1 MLPSLCAAF
10 LAGLVAG
17 ALFPYFPVA
26 LLIVLLVL
34 ILVLS
39 FAERAGFITQSRSL
53 SWSGALCLGMI
64 YWTVATPS
72 PSMYPRDE
80 FQEEFHSEYAGR
92 IVSLVQHAPSR
103 MTMLVQLDAS
113 SPGISRYGTIRLNW
127 RDPGDAVYAGDQIV
141 FRVKLHVPAG
151 SLNPGGF
158 DYASYAERQG
168 IQAVGTVTGP
178 EAVHVLASTGG
189 VEWWWRGWGF
199 IDRSRSVI
207 REAAITAL
215 SQPALG
221 IFLGIIIGERGYV
234 AEEVQEIFMT
244 TGTVH
249 LLSISGSHL
258 GLIALVVFG
267 AIRRGLTRL
276 PSPALLTVTRF
287 LTPTRLAILGTWVV
301 VTAYALLAGAE
312 LATMRAWIMICL
324 AFAAVWIGSE
334 KHLLHAL
341 AGAAVLILLHD
352 PRAIGDISF
361 QLSFLSVLAIIRVIT
376 AAGHSEMNAA
386 PVDSQWR
393 SWIVHVIEAVVS
405 GAAVTVITIPLV
417 AWYFNQVPWLGL
429 ITNLVAVPFTGII
442 LVPVGL
448 LSALVTLLHGTEY
461 LPLAVFQQTLLEWMV
476 TALHWCANWTGGDWR
491 VSAPPLW
498 GMVLF
503 YLGVFLAAST
513 AHFRNQRSV
522 GAGLIALA
530 LGGWIW
536 SGSPMAD
543 GDRWR
548 VTFLDVGQGDSAVLQ
563 LPDGKTVLI
572 DGGSKYERFDMGR
585 GVIAPFLLNQGIH
598 RVDHIVA
605 THPQQDHVGGL
616 PWVIRH
622 LDVGEF
628 WHTWIERPEPLFE
641 QLRHAVSARKV
652 TDHVAVRGQHIVDG
666 NVCRLFVLNPVTAKA
681 GGTFIQHRSGT
692 VLNNESVVTQL
703 TCGRQTVVFA
713 ADIETDGLRRLA
725 ALGQDS
731 ATVLK
736 VPHHGARSSLAPEWI
751 ALVRPRY
758 AVFSAGRNNSYGH
771 PVPDVIEAYSAV
783 GSDIARTD
791 RDGAVI
797 VTGRVSTAELRVRR
811 TRDGVLR
818 PVSLWDC
825 LWTCERDNW
834 SRVWMQ
840 AYEF

>member
-17 ALFPYFPVA
+17 AFFPFFPA
-26 LLIVLLVL
+26 GLLVVLLVL
-34 ILVLS
+34 FLVLS
-39 FAERAGFITQSRSL
+39 AAERAGFIEQSRSL
-53 SWSGALCLGMI
+53 SWSAALCLGVI
-64 YWTVATPS
+64 YWTVAS
-72 PSMYPRDE
+72 PLSSMHSRDE
-80 FQEEFHSEYAGR
+80 PQEESRSEYTGR
-92 IVSLVQHAPSR
+92 IVGLVQHAPSR
-103 MTMLVQLDAS
+103 MTMLVHLDVS
-113 SPGISRYGTIRLNW
+113 SADAPRYNNIRLNW
-127 RDPGDAVYAGDQIV
+127 RDPGDAVYAGDQVV
-141 FRVKLHVPAG
+141 FRAKLYIPTGA
-151 SLNPGGF
+151 LNPRGF
-158 DYASYAERQG
+158 DYASYVERQG

-178 EAVHVLASTGG
+178 EAVHVLASTGAAD
-189 VEWWWRGWGF
+189 WWWRGWGS
-199 IDRSRSVI
+199 IDRSRGVI
-207 REAAITAL
+207 REAAIRSL

-221 IFLGIIIGERGYV
+221 LFLGIVIGERGYV
-234 AEEVQEIFMT
+234 AEEIQEIFMT

-267 AIRRGLTRL
+267 AIRRGLTLL
-276 PSPALLTVTRF
+276 PSSVLLRVTRF
-287 LTPTRLAILGTWVV
+287 VTPTRLAILGTWIV
-301 VTAYALLAGAE
+301 VTGYALIAGAE

-361 QLSFLSVLAIIRVIT
+361 QLSFLSVLAIIWVV
-376 AAGHSEMNAA
+376 AAASRRTNTEE
-386 PVDSQWR
+386 PVHSQWR
-393 SWIVHVIEAVVS
+393 SWSVQVIEAVVS

-429 ITNLVAVPFTGII
+429 ITNLVAVPFTGIV

-448 LSALVTLLHGTEY
+448 LSALGALLHGTEH
-461 LPLAVFQQTLLEWMV
+461 LPLAVFQETLLEWMV
-476 TALHWCANWTGGDWR
+476 NALHWCANWTGGDWR

-503 YLGVFLAAST
+503 YLGGLLAAGT
-513 AHFRNQRSV
+513 ARLRYQRSV
-522 GAGLIALA
+522 GVGLMAAALS
-530 LGGWIW
+530 GWMW
-536 SGSPMAD
+536 SGSPFAD
-543 GDRWR
+543 GDHWR

-585 GVIAPFLLNQGIH
+585 GVIAPFLLNQGIR
-598 RVDHIVA
+598 RVDYIIA

-622 LDVGEF
+622 LEVGEF

-641 QLRHAVSARKV
+641 QLRQAVSARKV
-652 TDHVAVRGQHIVDG
+652 TDHVAIRGQRIVDG
-666 NVCRLFVLNPVTAKA
+666 SVCRLLVLNPVTSKD
-681 GGTFIQHRSGT
+681 GGTSFQNRNGT

-703 TCGRQTVVFA
+703 TCGRQNTVFA

-736 VPHHGARSSLAPEWI
+736 VPHHGARSSLASEWI
-751 ALVRPRY
+751 AQVRPRY

-791 RDGAVI
+791 RDGAII
-797 VTGRVSTAELRVRR
+797 VTGRVSTSELQIRR
-811 TRDGVLR
+811 MRDSVLR
-818 PVSLWDC
+818 PVVLWDC
-825 LWTCERDNW
+825 LWACERDNW
-834 SRVWMQ
+834 ARVWMQ
-840 AYEF
+840 ASEF